1 VIQIQQ
7 AKEKRQDHRFHEAL
21 EILKKLNPA
30 KFSDEVFTLFCQE
43 KAQCYYQD
51 RRIHS
56 QKRFQYAL
64 EVLDVLN
71 GRDTKPLETLC
82 LRGAIYK
89 RKFSYTVDISDLLTA
104 IGFYR
109 EAAENYAE
117 DKGYGAGN
125 TVFLYRL
132 LLYRYGHKF
141 DGNEYQY
148 YESAI
153 DEISSKAIAILERL
167 PNPDPW
173 NIASLA
179 MLYLAKKRY
188 CDAREMVEKY
198 IKAYKKKLKSGMLP
212 FVFDRNLSITVQELI
227 EMAHMMGLERPV
239 IKTMLSAYGTVSA
252 GNGSNIDVDVLI
264 DSVKAGKVG
273 LALSGGGFRA
283 ALFHIGT
290 LMRLAELDVLRHVQ
304 VISTVSGGSIVG
316 MMYYLM
322 LKREF
327 EKDGGQNIDYIE
339 LIKELKKK
347 FLEGVQ
353 KNLRLKAFAEN
364 ENGLTQTLGK
374 LYQNE
379 LYKLIDEDVP
389 DKMQNIG
396 ISPYGFKNF
405 NPHFH
410 NLTLKNKVPRI
421 IINAT
426 LLNNGHN
433 WQFTEEGMGEQ
444 DQMFDHTVD
453 KNKAY
458 PFCAYEKIC
467 GNITIGQAVAASSAV
482 PGLFDP
488 VEFSFFGSLQ
498 DCEKGMTQE
507 TVRLS
512 DGGVYDNLG
521 LASLVNDECTHII
534 ISDGS
539 KQMIDEPD
547 PSMFRFDV
555 IGRTN
560 DILMTKNRDA
570 EYRYA
575 KSLKERGI
583 LRGLAIVHMKEPVK
597 DKKLA
602 KLFNRTASVRTDL
615 DAFHDT
621 EAYATM
627 LCGYEITRQTFAKDE
642 AKAFLTK
649 EDVPA
654 DKEMKAFKAHYRHN
668 QESVLQMLDSSSQVM
683 GKMWKSYPAKIW
695 KYGLAGIGLV
705 ALLVSSLNFTTVF
718 VMTIIGLLLWAGQK
732 DSLKKCIKYIVN
744 TFARLV
750 LKYPA
755 QAYLEHTNGK
765 YLEKGKWRNV

>member
-1 VIQIQQ
+1 MPTIQQ
-7 AKEKRQDHRFHEAL
+7 ANKKREDYRFHEAL
-21 EILKKLNPA
+21 EILNKLNPA
-30 KFSDEVFTLFCQE
+30 ELSDEAFTLYCHE

-51 RRIHS
+51 LRIHS
-56 QKRFQYAL
+56 KKRFKYAF
-64 EVLDVLN
+64 EVLDSLE
-71 GRDTKPLETLC
+71 GKDTNPQETLR
-82 LRGAIYK
+82 LRGAIFK
-89 RKFSYTVDISDLLTA
+89 RKFYHTADITDLLNA
-104 IGFYR
+104 IKCYR
-109 EAAENYAE
+109 KAAEDYDE

-125 TVFLYRL
+125 TVFLCRL
-132 LLYRYGHKF
+132 LLHRYGKSL
-141 DGNEYQY
+141 DENQRRY
-148 YESAI
+148 YEAVI
-153 DEISSKAIAILERL
+153 DEVSRKSIEALRKLSHL
-167 PNPDPW
+167 DFW
-173 NIASLA
+173 HYASLA
-179 MLYLAKKRY
+179 MLYLSRQY
-188 CDAREMVEKY
+188 CETKELVACYV
-198 IKAYKKKLKSGMLP
+198 ALSSN
-212 FVFDRNLSITVQELI
+212 VFDRDLSITACELI
-227 EMAHMMGLERPV
+227 EMAYMMGVERPV
-239 IKTMLSAYGTVSA
+239 IKNMLSAYGTVLA
-252 GNGSNIDVDVLI
+252 GNGSQIDVDVLI

-327 EKDGGQNIDYIE
+327 KKDGGQSIDYVE
-339 LIKELKKK
+339 LVKELKKK

-353 KNLRLKAFAEN
+353 KNLRLKAFVEN
-364 ENGLTQTLGK
+364 ENGLIQTLGK

-379 LYKLIDEDVP
+379 LHKLIDEDVP
-389 DKMQNIG
+389 DKMKAIG
-396 ISPYGFKNF
+396 ITPKGFEKF

-410 NLTLKNKVPRI
+410 NLILKNKVPRI

-433 WQFTEEGMGEQ
+433 WQFGDEGMGEQ
-444 DQMFDHTVD
+444 EQMFDHTVD
-453 KNKAY
+453 INSAY
-458 PFCAYEKIC
+458 PFRRYDEIC
-467 GNITIGQAVAASSAV
+467 GDVTVGQAVAASSAV

-488 VEFSFFGSLQ
+488 VELSFFERRQ
-498 DCEKGMTQE
+498 DCETGVAKG

-539 KQMIDEPD
+539 KQMIDESV
-547 PSMFRFDV
+547 PSTFRFDV

-583 LRGLAIVHMKEPVK
+583 LQGLAIVHMKEPVK

-602 KLFNRTASVRTDL
+602 ELFNRTASIRTDL

-621 EAYATM
+621 EAYAII
-627 LCGYEITRQTFAKDE
+627 LCGYEITRQTFAKNE

-649 EDVPA
+649 VDVPA
-654 DKEMKAFKAHYRHN
+654 DKEMKAFETHYRQN

-683 GKMWKSYPAKIW
+683 GKMWKSYPLTIW
-695 KYGLAGIGLV
+695 IFGLAGIGLV
-705 ALLVSSLNFTTVF
+705 ALLVSSLNFATIF
-718 VMTIIGLLLWAGQK
+718 VMTIIGLLLWIGQK

-755 QAYLEHTNGK
+755 QVYLEHTNGK
-765 YLEKGKWRNV
+765 YLEKGKWQNV